1 MRRLCCILLLLALV
15 GCEKSI
21 DADIYMSN
29 PPVAEDSCD
38 DEKGSDEGED
48 DGPGDEGG
56 EDCPEPDVPTDS
68 NPVPV
73 TKRRPITPN
82 DKLKR
87 PRFALEH
94 IRASWLVD
102 K

>member
-29 PPVAEDSCD
+29 PPEAEDSCD
-38 DEKGSDEGED
+38 DEKDSDEGED

-56 EDCPEPDVPTDS
+56 EDCPEPDAPTDS

-87 PRFALEH
+87 PRFAFEH
-94 IRASWLVD
+94 ISASWLVD

>member
-29 PPVAEDSCD
+29 HPVAEDSCD
-38 DEKGSDEGED
+38 DEDGSEEGED
-48 DGPGDEGG
+48 DGSGDEGG

>member
-29 PPVAEDSCD
+29 PSATEDSYD
-38 DEKGSDEGED
+38 DEGGGD
-48 DGPGDEGG
+48 DGDDDGREDEGG

-68 NPVPV
+68 NPVPI

-94 IRASWLVD
+94 ISASWLVD

>member
-29 PPVAEDSCD
+29 QPVAEDSCD
-38 DEKGSDEGED
+38 DEKGGDEGED

-56 EDCPEPDVPTDS
+56 EDCPEPDAPTDS

>member
-29 PPVAEDSCD
+29 PPVAEDSYD
-38 DEKGSDEGED
+38 DEKDSDEGED

-56 EDCPEPDVPTDS
+56 EDCPEPDAPTDS

>member
-29 PPVAEDSCD
+29 QPVAEDSCD
-38 DEKGSDEGED
+38 DEKGGDEGED

-56 EDCPEPDVPTDS
+56 EGCPEPDVPTDS